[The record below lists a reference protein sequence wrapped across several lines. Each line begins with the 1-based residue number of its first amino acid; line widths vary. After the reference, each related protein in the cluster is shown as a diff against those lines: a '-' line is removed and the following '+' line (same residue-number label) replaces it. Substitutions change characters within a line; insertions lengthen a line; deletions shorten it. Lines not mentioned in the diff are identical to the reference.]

1 MKKSLLFLT
10 LLLAAAIMPA
20 SAQQKF
26 IKKHATL
33 SLVKQRAL
41 GVKAH
46 AGEQTAAQTL
56 GNAVLA
62 AYYPAS
68 ASGEEGKEN
77 YYLVLS
83 DKDDV
88 NYNVTTGVITAT
100 DARVAVLNLYAP
112 EGNGNVLP
120 TGTYSPD
127 GDQTYDADLSCLLT
141 YDNDGKD
148 DGGVELGGDVTV
160 SKKAAASESDTYTYT
175 VSFTDANGTSYV
187 YEGELSFTNMAG
199 GSSTVYPQITTDLR
213 GLNFTG
219 GLAFYHGNLM
229 ESNTGNMI
237 IDLYNGSY
245 NENGGLTDK
254 GVDLCINLYNRLFG
268 DPKTA
273 TLIPG
278 TYTVARNFKVG
289 TFFPGMEIDYMG
301 ITMIMGTYVKRR
313 KATTGS
319 DDIDYDYCY
328 IADGTVTIE
337 PGDQEGTFNVTV
349 DLTTDRGHHVT
360 GSGKNITFP
369 VTDVS
374 TEDTKDFDT
383 NLDHDVALDFCRVAK
398 SRIYSLGVQNGVQI
412 FTVDLGSPSGK
423 DDPDILGDQDL
434 LRMEF
439 QTPEGSA
446 YLPEG
451 TYQLMEESHLY
462 VDLYKPYQLTRGYF
476 TDLGGRTG
484 TKYEHFMKCNYPK
497 EHTWVVDSFATVYSG
512 TVGVSKTDDKHYKFV
527 IDLYDGKGFK
537 ISGEFD
543 KEMEYFYSPEAIT
556 AIDGVADDRQRSA
569 CSVYTLGGQLLRTA
583 DGTPTESVSSL
594 PAGIYIV
601 KNNNTTTKIVKK

>member
-10 LLLAAAIMPA
+10 LLLCMAIMPA
-20 SAQQKF
+20 AAQQKLV
-26 IKKHATL
+26 KKHATM
-33 SLVKQRAL
+33 SLIKKRAL
-41 GVKAH
+41 GVKAL
-46 AGEQTAAQTL
+46 AGENAAPQQL

-62 AYYPAS
+62 AYYPSS

-83 DKDDV
+83 DKDGV

-100 DARVAVLNLYAP
+100 DARVAVLDLYAP
-112 EGNGNVLP
+112 DGNGNVLP
-120 TGTYSPD
+120 AGTYTTD

-141 YDNDGKD
+141 YDAEGND
-148 DGGVELGGDVTV
+148 DGGVDLGGSVTV
-160 SKKAAASESDTYTYT
+160 SKKAAASENEGDTYT
-175 VSFTDANGTSYV
+175 VSFTDANGVSYV

-199 GSSTVYPQITTDLR
+199 GGNTVYPQISTDLR

-229 ESNTGNMI
+229 ESSTGNMI

-289 TFFPGMEIDYMG
+289 TFFPGMEVDYMG

-337 PGDQEGTFNVTV
+337 QGDTDGTFNVTV
-349 DLTTDRGHHVT
+349 DLITDRGHHVT
-360 GSGKNITFP
+360 GSGKNIAFP
-369 VTDVS
+369 VTDLS
-374 TEDTKDFDT
+374 TSSTKDVDS
-383 NLDHDVALDFCRVAK
+383 NLDHDVTLDFGRVAK
-398 SRIYSLGVQNGVQI
+398 SRVYSNGVQNGVQV

-423 DDPDILGDQDL
+423 DDPELLGDQDL

-446 YLPEG
+446 YIPEG
-451 TYQLMEESHLY
+451 TYQVMEENHLY
-462 VDLYKPYQLTRGYF
+462 TNLYKPYQLTRGYF
-476 TDLGGRTG
+476 DNLGGRTG

-512 TVGVSKTDDKHYKFV
+512 TVGVSKTDDTHYKFV

-543 KEMEYFYSPEAIT
+543 KEMEYHYSPEAIT
-556 AIDGVADDRQRSA
+556 AIDGVADDRQRTA
-569 CSVYTLGGQLLRTA
+569 CRVYTLGGQLLGTA
-583 DGTPTESVSSL
+583 KGTPAESVSSL